1 MDLTDETWGFNPP
14 KKNHGFGSPWTPPD
28 DTIPAEDLDTEEE
41 ERRFPHGQSVP
52 RRRQRSAQ
60 QFHCFNRR

>member
-1 MDLTDETWGFNPP
+1 MGIQPF
-14 KKNHGFGSPWTPPD
+14 KKDHGIGSPWAPPD

-52 RRRQRSAQ
+52 GRRHGEVPSSSWQ
-60 QFHCFNRR
+60 CFNMRR